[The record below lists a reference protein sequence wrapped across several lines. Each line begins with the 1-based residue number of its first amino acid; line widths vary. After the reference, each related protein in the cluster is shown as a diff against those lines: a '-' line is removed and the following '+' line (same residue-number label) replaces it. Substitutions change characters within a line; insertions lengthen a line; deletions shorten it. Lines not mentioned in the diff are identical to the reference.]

1 MLQPGCPSRK
11 ESLVVERKCLALFA
25 SCLVAISLAGCTSS
39 QVDTVSVSPTT
50 QTVAV
55 GQTAQFT
62 ATGSTSHGNHPSST
76 TDVTDTV
83 TWTSSAPAVATIDAT
98 GAAKGVSAGTTT
110 ITATMQGYTGQI
122 SSSATLTVTG
132 TGGTGSP
139 GSPGTADITTITVI
153 PSSQAVASPSQTS
166 QFIAIGSTS
175 AGATAD
181 LTSQV
186 VWSSS
191 SSAIATINAQGLAT
205 GVSQGTATITAL
217 YSNAD
222 TSIASGTATFQVVG
236 GTTESVTALTI
247 YPGTQALT
255 QAELTQF
262 FVLGTQG
269 SSGLQVDET
278 AGVVWSS
285 SDTNVA
291 TIGTTGNGTPG
302 QATAIGAGTTT
313 ITATFTNADKSVVVA
328 TATLSV
334 TIGAAQEPLLSINVV
349 PASSQVSNKGMTTQ
363 FLAFGTYSTNPTVRD
378 ITNSVTWISTSP
390 EVGEIDSCGAA
401 SSGPGIG
408 VCPSGGTGP
417 VGPSGGLPGE
427 YAGLATSMGYEGGTV
442 IYAVD
447 NTTNPD
453 GTVVLSNPVTFSC
466 EEPGTNP
473 PICEQTVPTG
483 QFATITVFIA
493 GEQTA
498 SSGEY
503 VTAPSDTGT
512 PNLIHCG
519 REYPGS
525 GGQVC
530 TGTYE
535 VGTSITLT
543 ENLPAGSSYFGGWS
557 TGSGCV
563 DGSGNPLTPQEM
575 ATSTTCTVSVN
586 GTGTLSGNISVG
598 VIFY

>member
-1 MLQPGCPSRK
+1 
-11 ESLVVERKCLALFA
+11 VVERKSLVLFA
-25 SCLVAISLAGCTSS
+25 SCLVAISLAGCTAS
-39 QVDTVSVSPTT
+39 QVDTVAVSPAT

-62 ATGSTSHGNHPSST
+62 ATGSTSHGNHPSSSSN
-76 TDVTDTV
+76 VTDTV

-98 GAAKGVSAGTTT
+98 GMAKGVSAGTTT
-110 ITATMQGYTGQI
+110 ITATMQGFTGQI
-122 SSSATLTVTG
+122 SSSAALTVTG

-153 PSSQAVASPSQTS
+153 PGSQAVASPSQTS
-166 QFIAIGSTS
+166 QFIAIGATS

-181 LTSQV
+181 LTNQV

-191 SSAIATINAQGLAT
+191 SSAIATIDAQGLAT

-217 YSNAD
+217 YTNAD

-247 YPGTQALT
+247 YPGNQALT
-255 QAELTQF
+255 QAETTQF

-269 SSGLQVDET
+269 SSGLQVNET
-278 AGVVWSS
+278 AGVAWTS
-285 SDTNVA
+285 SDPAVA

-302 QATAIGAGTTT
+302 LATAVGAGSTT
-313 ITATFTNADKSVVVA
+313 ITATFINADKSEVVA
-328 TATLSV
+328 TATLTV
-334 TIGAAQEPLLSINVV
+334 TIGAAQEPLLSINIV
-349 PASSQVSNKGMTTQ
+349 PNGSTVSNKGMTTQ
-363 FLAFGTYSTNPTVRD
+363 FLAFGTYSTTPTVRD
-378 ITNSVTWISTSP
+378 ITNSVTWFSSFP
-390 EVGEIDSCGAA
+390 EVGEIDSCGAT
-401 SSGPGIG
+401 SSGAGIG
-408 VCPSGGTGP
+408 TCPNGGSGP
-417 VGPSGGLPGE
+417 PGPSGGFPGE
-427 YAGLATSMGYEGGTV
+427 YAGLATSMGYVGTTV
-442 IYAVD
+442 VYAVD

-453 GTVVLSNPVTFSC
+453 GTVVLSNPVNFTC
-466 EEPGTNP
+466 EMPGTNP
-473 PICEQTVPTG
+473 PICVQTVPTP

-498 SSGEY
+498 PSGEY

-519 REYPGS
+519 KESPIS

-535 VGTSITLT
+535 VGSTVTLT
-543 ENLPAGSSYFGGWS
+543 ENLPSGSSYFGGWS

-563 DGSGNPLTPQEM
+563 DGSGNPLSPAQM

-586 GTGTLSGNISVG
+586 GITGLGGNISVG